1 MDSALKAI
9 TDDELNESTKELITG
24 MRICS
29 SFMASIM
36 NNLLDVRK
44 MEEGKLTL
52 KRMPVDMDHLVKDL
66 HRMFL
71 PNVRTNVKF
80 LWRSDFT
87 SSNHRWVFGDNH
99 RLQQIFT
106 NIITNA
112 LKYTTD
118 GSVTLSIGWEDDY
131 PRSSIEHVDSEHLES
146 MMSSLGGDTLDMST
160 SGASCHVS
168 GVDHLGV
175 VVRDFK
181 SGMDVEDGVDGD
193 CDSFHSHGTPNATV
207 GSWRRSRMGS
217 MGRANKGCASRPAQ
231 STLHGGP
238 RRLRFECADTGPGIL
253 KSHQEQLFK
262 KFVQRG
268 GAPGTGLGLAISKHL
283 VELMNGE
290 IYFDSDPTIKP
301 GSSCIVLLPLERCD
315 SPYKDDETIPV
326 GGGTESG
333 LSEKL
338 IEEPLSILIVDDIKM
353 NRTMLKRRFEKGV
366 APHCQITEA
375 PNGETAVEICEHETF
390 DVIIMDQFM
399 EDAGGLLTGT
409 DTILALRRHGV
420 KSLIIGCSGNDLDN
434 DFLEAGADRCWQ
446 KPLPTNT
453 MIIRQFRRHLQQT
466 NVSNSH

>member
-1 MDSALKAI
+1 
-9 TDDELNESTKELITG
+9 
-24 MRICS
+24 
-29 SFMASIM
+29 M
-36 NNLLDVRK
+36 NVEDAF
-44 MEEGKLTL
+44 EEG
-52 KRMPVDMDHLVKDL
+52 
-66 HRMFL
+66 
-71 PNVRTNVKF
+71 
-80 LWRSDFT
+80 
-87 SSNHRWVFGDNH
+87 
-99 RLQQIFT
+99 
-106 NIITNA
+106 
-112 LKYTTD
+112 
-118 GSVTLSIGWEDDY
+118 
-131 PRSSIEHVDSEHLES
+131 
-146 MMSSLGGDTLDMST
+146 
-160 SGASCHVS
+160 
-168 GVDHLGV
+168 
-175 VVRDFK
+175 RDA
-181 SGMDVEDGVDGD
+181 
-193 CDSFHSHGTPNATV
+193 FHSHNAPTATV
-207 GSWRRSRMGS
+207 DTLR
-217 MGRANKGCASRPAQ
+217 GRGTEMASKTNKGGASIAAYSPV
-231 STLHGGP
+231 HGGP

-290 IYFDSDPTIKP
+290 IYFDSDPTVKP

-315 SPYKDDETIPV
+315 SPYKDDETLPV

-333 LSEKL
+333 LGEEL

-434 DFLEAGADRCWQ
+434 DFL
-446 KPLPTNT
+446 
-453 MIIRQFRRHLQQT
+453 
-466 NVSNSH
+466 